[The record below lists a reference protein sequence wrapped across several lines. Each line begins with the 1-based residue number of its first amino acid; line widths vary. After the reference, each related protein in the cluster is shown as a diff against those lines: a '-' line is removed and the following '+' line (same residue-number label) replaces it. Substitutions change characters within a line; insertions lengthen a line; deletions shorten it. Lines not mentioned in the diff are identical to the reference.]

1 MSTSIAA
8 VKRGGAAL
16 LVGTALALGAAA
28 CGDDEETESVSTP
41 TAPAQ
46 TSEEADTTDEAATE
60 EETTTE
66 DSGGVGPGE
75 VTETEEDENEGL
87 DGSGGG
93 VGPSSGSGG
102 HDPGQPDSA
111 DNDVPPEP
119 GSPQEAF
126 EQYCDENPKAC
137 G

>member
-1 MSTSIAA
+1 MIASIATA
-8 VKRGGAAL
+8 KRGGAAL
-16 LVGTALALGAAA
+16 LIGAALVLGATA
-28 CGDDEETESVSTP
+28 CGDDEETDSVSTP

-46 TSEEADTTDEAATE
+46 TSEESATGEATTE
-60 EETTTE
+60 EETPTD

-75 VTETEEDENEGL
+75 GTETEEGENEGP
-87 DGSGGG
+87 DDSGGG
-93 VGPSSGSGG
+93 VGPSGGG

-126 EQYCDENPKAC
+126 EQYCDENPEAC